1 MAVVSAHEAVS
12 TKSYDLIPFVFTH
25 FFDITIKSTDR
36 QIRSFL
42 EKVQVVKVP
51 FYKINPGEVVNHK
64 NESMMYMEDD
74 GTFYIQIKRDN
85 VIHNIIDGIE
95 YGPYESASFP
105 TFENDGWYF
114 FATKNK
120 KPYKVS
126 YDLLGATEIEQR
138 YQYSGISKPQ
148 HIDQNQFFE
157 SKKDQFSI
165 FFDHSGYIYGNSTG
179 IRFADRSYYRTGSLS
194 TDSEYDEWAIGVY
207 NKGGTIWNG
216 KGPHLRTS
224 YGTFEPDSWDIGF
237 IKLNDKEFYCFGTL
251 ENQTITLNFPIKYSI
266 D

>member
-1 MAVVSAHEAVS
+1 M
-12 TKSYDLIPFVFTH
+12 
-25 FFDITIKSTDR
+25 
-36 QIRSFL
+36 
-42 EKVQVVKVP
+42 
-51 FYKINPGEVVNHK
+51 
-64 NESMMYMEDD
+64 
-74 GTFYIQIKRDN
+74 
-85 VIHNIIDGIE
+85 
-95 YGPYESASFP
+95 
-105 TFENDGWYF
+105 
-114 FATKNK
+114 
-120 KPYKVS
+120 
-126 YDLLGATEIEQR
+126 GATEIEQR
-138 YQYSGISKPQ
+138 YRRSGISKPQ

-165 FFDHSGYIYGNSTG
+165 FLDYYGNSTIEIG
-179 IRFADRSYYRTGSLS
+179 FADRSYNRTGSLS

-207 NKGGTIWNG
+207 NKGNNIRDG